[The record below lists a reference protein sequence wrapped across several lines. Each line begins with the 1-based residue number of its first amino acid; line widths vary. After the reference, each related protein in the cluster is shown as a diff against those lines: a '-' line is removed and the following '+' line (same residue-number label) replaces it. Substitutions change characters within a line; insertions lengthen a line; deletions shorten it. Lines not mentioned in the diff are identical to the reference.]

1 MLVQVKENISYKV
14 KNTTNV
20 RLANMG
26 VIPGAVF
33 KVIKR
38 VLGMIQIRLDS
49 GNDIVFREE
58 TKREIEVE
66 EIPTN

>member
-1 MLVQVKENISYKV
+1 MKTYKLN
-14 KNTTNV
+14 KTSDNN
-20 RLANMG
+20 RLAEMG
-26 VIPGAVF
+26 FIRGTIFRIV
-33 KVIKR
+33 KR
-38 VLGMIQIRLDS
+38 VAGMIQIRLDS

>member
-1 MLVQVKENISYKV
+1 MLENISYKV

-26 VIPGAVF
+26 VIPGAKL

-38 VLGMIQIRLDS
+38 VLGMVQIRIGNS
-49 GNDIVFREE
+49 NDIVFRQE
-58 TKREIEVE
+58 TEKEIEVE
-66 EIPTN
+66 EIPTD